1 MVQPRKPKGSPNG
14 TGGQYDVSPHGVDGL
29 PPMLEA
35 ARTSPDERAVRELYR
50 RFMDTLNTYP
60 EWVSPTCRVIS
71 PKGPSPSTGASTSG
85 SMWMIR
91 A

>member
-50 RFMDTLNTYP
+50 RFMDTVNTYP
-60 EWVSPTCRVIS
+60 EWVSPDLSFDVL
-71 PKGPSPSTGASTSG
+71 SG
-85 SMWMIR
+85 LKPRDSNPV
-91 A
+91 